1 MQASNNIVPAREMW
15 NRMVDNA
22 IVKYEYS
29 GNYDQFLTTME
40 RLGFEKDQVEELVME
55 DMEQR
60 CRVIYILSELS
71 P

>member
-29 GNYDQFLTTME
+29 GDYDQFLTSME

-55 DMEQR
+55 DME
-60 CRVIYILSELS
+60 
-71 P
+71 

>member
-22 IVKYEYS
+22 IIKYEYS

-40 RLGFEKDQVEELVME
+40 RLGFEKDQVEELVIE
-55 DMEQR
+55 DME
-60 CRVIYILSELS
+60 
-71 P
+71 

>member
-22 IVKYEYS
+22 IIKYDYS

-55 DMEQR
+55 DME
-60 CRVIYILSELS
+60 
-71 P
+71 

>member
-22 IVKYEYS
+22 SIKYEYS
-29 GNYDQFLTTME
+29 GNYDLFLSPME

-55 DMEQR
+55 DME
-60 CRVIYILSELS
+60 
-71 P
+71 

>member
-22 IVKYEYS
+22 IIKYEYS

-55 DMEQR
+55 DME
-60 CRVIYILSELS
+60 
-71 P
+71 

>member
-1 MQASNNIVPAREMW
+1 MEASNKIVPAREMW

-22 IVKYEYS
+22 IIKYDYS

-55 DMEQR
+55 DME
-60 CRVIYILSELS
+60 
-71 P
+71 

>member
-1 MQASNNIVPAREMW
+1 MQAANNIVPAREMW

-29 GNYDQFLTTME
+29 GDYDQFLTSME

-55 DMEQR
+55 DME
-60 CRVIYILSELS
+60 
-71 P
+71 

>member
-55 DMEQR
+55 DME
-60 CRVIYILSELS
+60 
-71 P
+71 